1 MKKLELKQAVIFD
14 VDGTLADCEHRR
26 KYIAEKPKDYESF
39 YHPANVIQDPVIE
52 PIAKLARTLSVHIQI
67 LIVTARRFEDLEVT
81 KEWLTKHN
89 IYFDKIYIRE
99 QGDRRKDEIFKREVL
114 EKIRAEGYEVEMV
127 FDDRDRVVKM
137 WREQG
142 LTCLQV
148 APGDF

>member
-1 MKKLELKQAVIFD
+1 MKAVIFD

-52 PIAKLARTLSVHIQI
+52 PIAKLVRTLAPHHYI
-67 LIVTARRFEDLEVT
+67 LIVTARRFEDKEVT
-81 KEWLTKHN
+81 IQWLEQHN
-89 IYFDKIYIRE
+89 IPWHALYIRE
-99 QGDRRKDEIFKREVL
+99 QGDRRRDEIFKKEVL
-114 EKIRAEGYEVEMV
+114 DEIRAAGYNVELV

-137 WREQG
+137 WRDQG